1 MIFSEKSETP
11 NLTDYL
17 KAKPDSVVYYGDKKS
32 TASWQLLYFIA
43 LKLIAA
49 KHPDELMRLERKSI
63 LGDKIEIGSEI
74 EIREFSHPLG
84 IMRKPDGKWLFAET
98 DFNVQQIL
106 LRLKKLMEICKD
118 PLDTMVIYFSANQ
131 SQNVS
136 LRTNK
141 SDSPLIRKS
150 LAEIFR
156 PKVPKATPTVTTAEQ
171 QYVQWLIQKGEKP
184 SEAQAAFSMTEK
196 VINRLQISAKR
207 LFSVTSAVELKYI
220 LSALRRT
227 PQWHYFSSRQQN
239 QIVHTIDLYREFRE
253 SSAKALANAQAAST
267 VQPPATASTSHPSVL
282 PAPALSGSQ
291 KISSPEKFSC
301 AGANP
306 LEVLFDG
313 KHIEAKTW
321 KDVYVAGV
329 KELYSRY
336 PQKFISLIGDPD
348 NKTGIY
354 IETAYRAHK
363 LKGLKV
369 LTKNSAGQWLY
380 LETEK
385 TPDEAMTSLYKLLDH
400 CGVAHT
406 ALSVQCKKA
415 ESDVPV
421 TVTDV
426 SIPQVVSSAPA
437 KPIAKPVAA
446 PIEKTAVRTPPNA
459 NSSAFY
465 QWMRNEMHLAESSS
479 RSYASAINNCEQ
491 LARQIGLDSTAL
503 YGVSL
508 EVATRTYVFE
518 KISKRGWLISGGTV
532 SRASLIYDN
541 AKKTGGLLTRFDFV
555 GFDEVQSITFEQ
567 PGQIQQALKHYM
579 EYGEIKGFDASLS
592 SGAGVIVLGNI
603 DADRFDTNKNMVAN
617 ISEVFGESAT
627 LDRFHGFI
635 PGWEIPR
642 MTTGMI
648 AKGWAINTE
657 YFAEVMHTLRDDLT
671 YSAVVDAMIDF
682 PSNADKRHMTAI
694 KRLCTAFLKL
704 LFPHVQTPNDI
715 DRQEFIDYCLN
726 PAIEMRSAIYKQLCI
741 IDAKEYDV
749 PSKRIPEIVC
759 K

>member
-459 NSSAFY
+459 NSSAFINGCGTRCIW
-465 QWMRNEMHLAESSS
+465 QNPPHGAMPL
-479 RSYASAINNCEQ
+479 RSTTVNSWLVKSAWT
-491 LARQIGLDSTAL
+491 ARLFMA
-503 YGVSL
+503 Y
-508 EVATRTYVFE
+508 
-518 KISKRGWLISGGTV
+518 
-532 SRASLIYDN
+532 
-541 AKKTGGLLTRFDFV
+541 
-555 GFDEVQSITFEQ
+555 
-567 PGQIQQALKHYM
+567 P
-579 EYGEIKGFDASLS
+579 
-592 SGAGVIVLGNI
+592 
-603 DADRFDTNKNMVAN
+603 
-617 ISEVFGESAT
+617 
-627 LDRFHGFI
+627 
-635 PGWEIPR
+635 
-642 MTTGMI
+642 
-648 AKGWAINTE
+648 
-657 YFAEVMHTLRDDLT
+657 
-671 YSAVVDAMIDF
+671 
-682 PSNADKRHMTAI
+682 
-694 KRLCTAFLKL
+694 LKL
-704 LFPHVQTPNDI
+704 QHAQKI
-715 DRQEFIDYCLN
+715 C
-726 PAIEMRSAIYKQLCI
+726 
-741 IDAKEYDV
+741 
-749 PSKRIPEIVC
+749 
-759 K
+759 

>member
-32 TASWQLLYFIA
+32 TASWRLLYFIV

-98 DFNVQQIL
+98 DFNTQQIL

-136 LRTNK
+136 LCTDK
-141 SDSPLIRKS
+141 SASPMIQKS

-156 PKVPKATPTVTTAEQ
+156 PEVPKVASTVTSAEQ

-184 SEAQAAFSMTEK
+184 SEAQTAFSMTEK

-227 PQWHYFSSRQQN
+227 PQWRYFSSRQQN

-301 AGANP
+301 TGANP

-313 KHIEAKTW
+313 KHIEVKTW

-348 NKTGIY
+348 NKTGVY

-385 TPDEAMTSLYKLLDH
+385 TSDEAMTSLLHPHHGLLR
-400 CGVAHT
+400 
-406 ALSVQCKKA
+406 
-415 ESDVPV
+415 
-421 TVTDV
+421 
-426 SIPQVVSSAPA
+426 SAP
-437 KPIAKPVAA
+437 
-446 PIEKTAVRTPPNA
+446 
-459 NSSAFY
+459 
-465 QWMRNEMHLAESSS
+465 
-479 RSYASAINNCEQ
+479 
-491 LARQIGLDSTAL
+491 
-503 YGVSL
+503 
-508 EVATRTYVFE
+508 
-518 KISKRGWLISGGTV
+518 
-532 SRASLIYDN
+532 
-541 AKKTGGLLTRFDFV
+541 
-555 GFDEVQSITFEQ
+555 
-567 PGQIQQALKHYM
+567 
-579 EYGEIKGFDASLS
+579 
-592 SGAGVIVLGNI
+592 
-603 DADRFDTNKNMVAN
+603 
-617 ISEVFGESAT
+617 
-627 LDRFHGFI
+627 
-635 PGWEIPR
+635 
-642 MTTGMI
+642 
-648 AKGWAINTE
+648 
-657 YFAEVMHTLRDDLT
+657 
-671 YSAVVDAMIDF
+671 
-682 PSNADKRHMTAI
+682 
-694 KRLCTAFLKL
+694 
-704 LFPHVQTPNDI
+704 
-715 DRQEFIDYCLN
+715 
-726 PAIEMRSAIYKQLCI
+726 
-741 IDAKEYDV
+741 
-749 PSKRIPEIVC
+749 
-759 K
+759 

>member
-106 LRLKKLMEICKD
+106 LHLKKLMEICKD

-136 LRTNK
+136 LCTDK

-253 SSAKALANAQAAST
+253 SSEKALANAQATST

-291 KISSPEKFSC
+291 KISSPEKSSC

-313 KHIEAKTW
+313 KHIEVKTW

-348 NKTGIY
+348 NKTGVY

-446 PIEKTAVRTPPNA
+446 PVEKTAVRTPPNA

-503 YGVSL
+503 YGVS
-508 EVATRTYVFE
+508 
-518 KISKRGWLISGGTV
+518 
-532 SRASLIYDN
+532 
-541 AKKTGGLLTRFDFV
+541 
-555 GFDEVQSITFEQ
+555 
-567 PGQIQQALKHYM
+567 
-579 EYGEIKGFDASLS
+579 
-592 SGAGVIVLGNI
+592 
-603 DADRFDTNKNMVAN
+603 
-617 ISEVFGESAT
+617 AT

-657 YFAEVMHTLRDDLT
+657 YFAEVMHALRDDLT

>member
-32 TASWQLLYFIA
+32 TASWRLLYFIA
-43 LKLIAA
+43 LKLIAT

-98 DFNVQQIL
+98 DFNAHQIL

-136 LRTNK
+136 LRTDK
-141 SDSPLIRKS
+141 SDSPMIRKS

-156 PKVPKATPTVTTAEQ
+156 PEVPKAVPTVTSAEQ
-171 QYVQWLIQKGEKP
+171 QYVQWLIQKGERP

-446 PIEKTAVRTPPNA
+446 PVEKTAVRTPPNA

-508 EVATRTYVFE
+508 EVATRT
-518 KISKRGWLISGGTV
+518 K
-532 SRASLIYDN
+532 D
-541 AKKTGGLLTRFDFV
+541 LLTATKEYAATNAR
-555 GFDEVQSITFEQ
+555 QNNRLRAALAKY
-567 PGQIQQALKHYM
+567 IQYLSVPESTSTKKEPIASKPVATPMQAPAVISPVSQELIQDVEKVVLDTDLDGIALSDL
-579 EYGEIKGFDASLS
+579 YGEIHASDYSIREAVSAPSKIASLAGKLYHEDAFVDWDDGASQMEQLLEKLMERNDGYVSDTQLYEYVRAEMQMFLNDNGIS
-592 SGAGVIVLGNI
+592 SSA
-603 DADRFDTNKNMVAN
+603 MVYDLARHLF
-617 ISEVFGESAT
+617 EKVGY
-627 LDRFHGFI
+627 HG
-635 PGWEIPR
+635 
-642 MTTGMI
+642 
-648 AKGWAINTE
+648 K
-657 YFAEVMHTLRDDLT
+657 H
-671 YSAVVDAMIDF
+671 YSFSLA
-682 PSNADKRHMTAI
+682 
-694 KRLCTAFLKL
+694 
-704 LFPHVQTPNDI
+704 
-715 DRQEFIDYCLN
+715 
-726 PAIEMRSAIYKQLCI
+726 RS
-741 IDAKEYDV
+741 
-749 PSKRIPEIVC
+749 
-759 K
+759 

>member
-49 KHPDELMRLERKSI
+49 KHPDELMRLEGKSI

-136 LRTNK
+136 LRTDK

-267 VQPPATASTSHPSVL
+267 VQPPATTSTSHPSVL

-301 AGANP
+301 AGARQ
-306 LEVLFDG
+306 LRC
-313 KHIEAKTW
+313 
-321 KDVYVAGV
+321 
-329 KELYSRY
+329 SR
-336 PQKFISLIGDPD
+336 
-348 NKTGIY
+348 
-354 IETAYRAHK
+354 
-363 LKGLKV
+363 
-369 LTKNSAGQWLY
+369 
-380 LETEK
+380 
-385 TPDEAMTSLYKLLDH
+385 M
-400 CGVAHT
+400 
-406 ALSVQCKKA
+406 
-415 ESDVPV
+415 VP
-421 TVTDV
+421 
-426 SIPQVVSSAPA
+426 
-437 KPIAKPVAA
+437 
-446 PIEKTAVRTPPNA
+446 
-459 NSSAFY
+459 
-465 QWMRNEMHLAESSS
+465 
-479 RSYASAINNCEQ
+479 
-491 LARQIGLDSTAL
+491 
-503 YGVSL
+503 
-508 EVATRTYVFE
+508 
-518 KISKRGWLISGGTV
+518 
-532 SRASLIYDN
+532 
-541 AKKTGGLLTRFDFV
+541 
-555 GFDEVQSITFEQ
+555 
-567 PGQIQQALKHYM
+567 
-579 EYGEIKGFDASLS
+579 
-592 SGAGVIVLGNI
+592 
-603 DADRFDTNKNMVAN
+603 
-617 ISEVFGESAT
+617 
-627 LDRFHGFI
+627 
-635 PGWEIPR
+635 
-642 MTTGMI
+642 
-648 AKGWAINTE
+648 
-657 YFAEVMHTLRDDLT
+657 
-671 YSAVVDAMIDF
+671 
-682 PSNADKRHMTAI
+682 
-694 KRLCTAFLKL
+694 
-704 LFPHVQTPNDI
+704 
-715 DRQEFIDYCLN
+715 
-726 PAIEMRSAIYKQLCI
+726 
-741 IDAKEYDV
+741 
-749 PSKRIPEIVC
+749 
-759 K
+759 